1 MKYVIMCGGNFP
13 KWKVPRQLTLLN
25 GEPLVVRTTRL
36 LTECGVDKKDI
47 TVTSSKENAYLF
59 MQYCDSVQVHNANQY
74 NLKGYNN
81 FVGYW
86 CDCFL
91 PMDEPC
97 TYLFGDVVFS
107 SNAIKTIIETE
118 TDDIEFFASAP
129 PFAKNYS
136 KEWAEPFAF
145 KVVNQEHLKQAQ
157 ASTKMLYQLGK
168 FNRKPIAWEFWQ
180 VVKHTELNKINYR
193 NYTVINDYTCDIDEP
208 EDIKLFEGGE
218 QWHTT

>member
-1 MKYVIMCGGNFP
+1 MKYIIMCGGNYT

-36 LTECGVDKKDI
+36 LTECGIDKKDI
-47 TVTSSKENAYLF
+47 TVTTSKENAPLF
-59 MQYCDSVQVHNANQY
+59 MQYCDNVQVHNSNQY
-74 NLKGYNN
+74 NVTGYND

-107 SNAIKTIIETE
+107 SYAIKKIVETE
-118 TDDIEFFASAP
+118 TNDIEFFASAP
-129 PFAKNYS
+129 PFS
-136 KEWAEPFAF
+136 KSFPKKWAEPFAF

-180 VVKHTELNKINYR
+180 VVKHTTLNKIDYN

-208 EDIKLFEGGE
+208 EDIKFFEGAE